1 MVAHSGERALVSFLR
16 RSLIPSWDLGRG
28 TMIPPKLNYGP
39 RVPSPNGITLGAK
52 ASAHEFGWG
61 GGGARG
67 DSGMQTFTS

>member
-1 MVAHSGERALVSFLR
+1 
-16 RSLIPSWDLGRG
+16 
-28 TMIPPKLNYGP
+28 MIPPKLNYGP

-67 DSGMQTFTS
+67 GQWHADIHFLTVT